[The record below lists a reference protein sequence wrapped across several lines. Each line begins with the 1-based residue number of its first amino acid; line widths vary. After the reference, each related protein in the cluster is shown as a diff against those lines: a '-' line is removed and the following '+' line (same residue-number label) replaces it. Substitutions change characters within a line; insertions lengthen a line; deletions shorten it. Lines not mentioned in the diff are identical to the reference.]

1 METRNFLG
9 LITLLL
15 VLNILRV
22 SSLSS
27 PFSPIIIQAKYEQNY
42 QKITNASI
50 EYVFLYPASNV
61 IIYETNYTY
70 ILFYR

>member
-9 LITLLL
+9 LITLILL
-15 VLNILRV
+15 LDISRA

-42 QKITNASI
+42 EKITNATI

-61 IIYETNYTY
+61 IIYETIYTY
-70 ILFYR
+70 FI

>member
-1 METRNFLG
+1 
-9 LITLLL
+9 LLL
-15 VLNILRV
+15 DISRA

-42 QKITNASI
+42 EKITNATI

-61 IIYETNYTY
+61 IIYETIYTY
-70 ILFYR
+70 FI

>member
-9 LITLLL
+9 LITLVL
-15 VLNILRV
+15 VLDVLRA

-42 QKITNASI
+42 QKITNTTI

-61 IIYETNYTY
+61 IIYETSYTY
-70 ILFYR
+70 LI